1 MIRRTANIVFVNSN
15 TWSLNAVYAGL
26 LELNRFPLLVVLSA
40 NDEEILNQLISTHSA
55 VQGFI
60 NNSEISVMFRVDNN
74 ADSNHP
80 FNKYVKNNGINNKV
94 DKTTKI
100 VYINNT
106 KYPKPVLTSDWNNST
121 TLYMGSTRNSRVDC
135 VASAKDLVIHYDTDV
150 TPMAKGF
157 NVNIEKL

>member
-1 MIRRTANIVFVNSN
+1 M
-15 TWSLNAVYAGL
+15 
-26 LELNRFPLLVVLSA
+26 
-40 NDEEILNQLISTHSA
+40 
-55 VQGFI
+55 
-60 NNSEISVMFRVDNN
+60 
-74 ADSNHP
+74 
-80 FNKYVKNNGINNKV
+80 
-94 DKTTKI
+94 
-100 VYINNT
+100 YINNT